1 MLTPAPAMREFS
13 EFIALITAADVKL
26 ADPEFHSKDESY
38 FDAIMR
44 ARRRTSRRSHPAHN

>member
-26 ADPEFHSKDESY
+26 ADLEFHSQGESY
-38 FDAIMR
+38 FDAIMHV
-44 ARRRTSRRSHPAHN
+44 RRRPSRRSHPAHN

>member
-26 ADPEFHSKDESY
+26 ADLEFHSQGESY
-38 FDAIMR
+38 FDAIM
-44 ARRRTSRRSHPAHN
+44 

>member
-13 EFIALITAADVKL
+13 EFIALITSADVKL
-26 ADPEFHSKDESY
+26 ADPEFHSQDESY

-44 ARRRTSRRSHPAHN
+44 VRRRPSRRLHLAYN